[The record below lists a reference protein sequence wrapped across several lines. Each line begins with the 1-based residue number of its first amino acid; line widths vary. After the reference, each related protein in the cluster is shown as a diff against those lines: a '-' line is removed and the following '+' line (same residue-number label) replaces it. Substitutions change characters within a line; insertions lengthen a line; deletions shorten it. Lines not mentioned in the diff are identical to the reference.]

1 MSWVEVKGKINS
13 YIEKPLNEQLNSN
26 PEVPLNEL
34 IGGNN
39 VGNRVASY
47 DSGKTSAASFN
58 RNQTLLSISNS
69 KGGFLRNLSVFFN
82 SYYGYSS
89 SSSGDAKLTVQ
100 INIDGSLFKR
110 YKITTNSAAGKVRYS
125 MAINLSNNKDMK
137 QSYMDATKYSDGSPS
152 HPVASVPYVNNF
164 GKFYTSLANNR
175 NIITPI
181 PELVGDFRCENNG
194 AYDNSS
200 CNISLGSGI
209 DASNL
214 NVLFENPIFFK
225 ESLTV
230 SIQAYDEYHQDR
242 DFRLA
247 SKVNYNIL

>member
-47 DSGKTSAASFN
+47 DSGKTSAASFDK
-58 RNQTLLSISNS
+58 NQTLLSISNS

-82 SYYGYSS
+82 SYYSS
-89 SSSGDAKLTVQ
+89 SSSASGNAMLTVQ
-100 INIDGSLFKR
+100 ISVDGSLFKT

-137 QSYMDATKYSDGSPS
+137 QSYMSATTYLGGSPS
-152 HPVASVPYVNNF
+152 YSVKSVPYVNNF
-164 GKFYTSLANNR
+164 GKFYTSSNDNSIEDA
-175 NIITPI
+175 I
-181 PELVGDFRCENNG
+181 PELVGEFRCENND

-200 CNISLGSGI
+200 CDIVLGSNTTS
-209 DASNL
+209 SNL

-230 SIQAYDEYHQDR
+230 SIKAYDAYAVSR
-242 DFRLA
+242 SFRFA
-247 SKVNYNIL
+247 GKVNYNIL